1 MTQVWVMSDAY
12 ENALRTVADAY
23 EAEVAAH
30 GGRSLSRVAT
40 IVVSSGTFFNRLR
53 NGKPFL
59 VHNLERLA
67 AWFRQPENW
76 PNGLIPGP
84 ASDALISIGRPPESS
99 IMTHPCPKPASH
111 VASNARSVFDRKH
124 A

>member
-1 MTQVWVMSDAY
+1 MSDAY

-23 EAEVAAH
+23 EGEVAAH
-30 GGRSLSRVAT
+30 GGRSLSRIAT

-53 NGKPFL
+53 EGKPFL
-59 VHNLERLA
+59 VHNLERFA

-76 PNGLIPGP
+76 PNGVIPEA
-84 ASDALISIGRPPESS
+84 ASIALISIGRPPHSS
-99 IMTHPCPKPASH
+99 VMTHVCAKGGSS
-111 VASNARSVFDRKH
+111 VASKVAPAFDRKH